1 MSEETK
7 LDEIQ
12 ILARQLREAS
22 DQPKGNDRNFLEQ
35 AQQQILTE
43 KSKKAAGNL
52 NQKENSPNPIMKN
65 PIIDQ
70 NK

>member
-1 MSEETK
+1 MSDETK

-22 DQPKGNDRNFLEQ
+22 DQPKGNDGNFLEQ

-52 NQKENSPNPIMKN
+52 NQQENPPKPIMKN